1 MWDFLQAQ
9 FGLTKRRAPLA
20 KSRTRRP
27 PSRKLEP
34 ELLEDRQLLTASL
47 QPIANI
53 SVPALQGYTVP
64 LLSSSTGTDPQT
76 FVVTSSNPD
85 IAVTSAQGEFW
96 TIDVSYTDPTTP
108 ANSFTGSLTFQMF
121 QSLTP
126 KTVSEITTLIDD
138 GYFVDTGK
146 YFNRVASGFPNPTGY
161 VVQGGSPTLTGQDPD
176 PPVTY
181 GNEDVQQLAFTGS
194 DQLAMGYTG
203 APGVDSS
210 QFFITTGSPNAQLGY
225 NYTIFGQL
233 VSGQTTLAEIT
244 QIPVTANS
252 FTGENSEP
260 VNPLTITSTSLS
272 STNPNGVAIIDT
284 TQAKPGETATITVTA
299 MAGGGSEAVQSFN
312 VTVGAYAGATSS
324 SFIGNVN
331 FKPYANT
338 TVSGGSSNTA
348 QKIQLAGQNTYPD
361 TSVSVPLTYSLVS
374 SPQDGT
380 ISDFNASTGTFTYT
394 PNVGF
399 SGTDTFQYRV
409 TATGPNST
417 AAAATSNPG
426 TVTISVAPQLVYNP
440 PPPVVLTNVELV
452 TNKKHQVVGVTA
464 IFSGA
469 LDFTEANNKAFY
481 RMATPGKRG
490 SYTAK
495 NAGIIRLK
503 RATYVAGSD
512 SVTLTPNK
520 PFTIT
525 VKKAVQL
532 LISGAAPSGLQDSYG
547 RNLDA
552 TAAGQAGSNAIAI
565 LSKHSV
571 TIQVP

>member
-1 MWDFLQAQ
+1 
-9 FGLTKRRAPLA
+9 
-20 KSRTRRP
+20 
-27 PSRKLEP
+27 
-34 ELLEDRQLLTASL
+34 LLTASL

-64 LLSSSTGTDPQT
+64 LLTSSTGTAPQT

-85 IAVTSAQGEFW
+85 IAVTSPQGEFW

-108 ANSFTGSLTFQMF
+108 ANSFTGSLTFQLF

-138 GYFVDTGK
+138 GYFVDSGK
-146 YFNRVASGFPNPTGY
+146 YFNRIASGFPNPTGD
-161 VVQGGSPTLTGQDPD
+161 VVQGGSPTQTGQDPD

-181 GNEDVQQLAFTGS
+181 GNEDVQQLAFTGT

-203 APGVDSS
+203 APGVNSS

-233 VSGQTTLAEIT
+233 VSGQTTLAEIS
-244 QIPVTANS
+244 QIPVTTNS

-260 VNPLTITSTSLS
+260 VNPLTITSTTLS

-299 MAGGGSEAVQSFN
+299 IAGGGSEAVQSFN
-312 VTVGAYAGATSS
+312 VTVGAYGGPTTS

-331 FKPYANT
+331 FKPYAKPT
-338 TVSGGSSNTA
+338 ASSGSGNTA
-348 QKIQLAGQNTYPD
+348 QQIQLAGQNTYPV
-361 TSVSVPLTYSLVS
+361 TSVTVPLTYSLVS
-374 SPQDGT
+374 SPEDGT
-380 ISDFNASTGTFTYT
+380 ISDFNSSTGTFTYT
-394 PNVGF
+394 PNAGF
-399 SGTDTFQYRV
+399 VGTDTFQYRV

-426 TVTISVAPQLVYNP
+426 TVTISVTARIVVTP
-440 PPPVVLTNVELV
+440 PPPVVLTNVALV
-452 TNKKHQVVGVTA
+452 TNKKHQVVEVTA

-469 LDFTEANNKAFY
+469 LDFSEANSTAFY

-495 NAGIIRLK
+495 NAGIIHLK
-503 RATYVAGSD
+503 RASYAAGSD
-512 SVTLTPNK
+512 SVTLTPTK
-520 PFTIT
+520 RFTIT
-525 VKKAVQL
+525 KAVQL
-532 LISGAAPSGLQDSYG
+532 LIYGTAPSGLQDSYG

-552 TAAGQAGSNAIAI
+552 AAAGQAGSNAIAI